1 MTEPSITESATSDLC
16 ETHVKKSRSEL
27 KREAIIAGALA
38 AFQQYGVADSSM
50 DKIAELAQVSK
61 RTVYNHFESKEVL
74 VAEIIISE
82 WQNRIVVYDVIYN
95 GDTNIK
101 AQLVALAANEVD
113 MMADIKMLE
122 LTRVAIAH
130 FLFAPNVLQ
139 SQMAKIFEQETAL
152 KRWIKSAMADGKLK
166 PLDVNMASNQI
177 TGLLKT
183 EALWP
188 QILRQA
194 APLSVEERAQLVE
207 TSVDMFLSYYQV

>member
-1 MTEPSITESATSDLC
+1 MTEQSITEAITQ
-16 ETHVKKSRSEL
+16 EKKTRSEL

-130 FLFAPNVLQ
+130 FLFAPNALQ

>member
-1 MTEPSITESATSDLC
+1 MTE
-16 ETHVKKSRSEL
+16 VKKTFSEL
-27 KREAIIAGALA
+27 KREAIIAGALT
-38 AFQQYGVADSSM
+38 AFQKYGVADTSM

-82 WQNRIVVYDVIYN
+82 WQSRIVVYDLSYN
-95 GDTNIK
+95 GNADIRS
-101 AQLVALAANEVD
+101 QLVALAANEVE
-113 MMADIKMLE
+113 MMADIKMLD

-130 FLFAPNVLQ
+130 FLFAPGSLQ

-166 PLDVNMASNQI
+166 QLDVNVASNQI
-177 TGLLKT
+177 TGLLKS

-188 QILRQA
+188 QILRQT
-194 APLSVEERAQLVE
+194 APLSLEKRAELVE
-207 TSVDMFLSYYQV
+207 MSVDMFLSYYLAG

>member
-1 MTEPSITESATSDLC
+1 MTELSKTNESAT
-16 ETHVKKSRSEL
+16 EVKKTRTEL
-27 KREAIIAGALA
+27 KREAIISGALA

-82 WQNRIVVYDVIYN
+82 WQNRIVTYDVSYN
-95 GDTNIK
+95 ANTDIK
-101 AQLVALAANEVD
+101 AQLITLAANEVEL
-113 MMADIKMLE
+113 MADVKMLE
-122 LTRVAIAH
+122 LSRVAIAH
-130 FLFAPNVLQ
+130 FLFAPNSLQ
-139 SQMAKIFEQETAL
+139 MQMAKIFEEETAL

-166 PLDVNMASNQI
+166 QLDINMASNQI
-177 TGLLKT
+177 TGLLKA

-194 APLSVEERAQLVE
+194 SPLSVEERERLVE
-207 TSVDMFLSYYQV
+207 MSVDMFLSYYLVS